1 MLGVHKRVQATLNS
15 APNKP
20 LHLTPWLIFEN
31 LSFICDKTNVQSQ
44 NGGAGEL
51 YVSRAE
57 VNENRGIIHLR
68 PEPRQPDI
76 RRTKQHLKGGHS
88 QLLHSGWIGCS
99 CR

>member
-1 MLGVHKRVQATLNS
+1 MS
-15 APNKP
+15 IKP

-51 YVSRAE
+51 YVRRAE

-76 RRTKQHLKGGHS
+76 RRTKHPSHSTLSKRPGMALPTDGWKGYEV
-88 QLLHSGWIGCS
+88 
-99 CR
+99 